1 MSTPP
6 PSASAPPLF
15 TPIWDYDRFPV
26 GPCVRER
33 HNRLSLDH
41 QPIDY
46 FHHHSPQSNSS
57 SGPMMRSASSTT
69 ASSSTSVI
77 GAGTETG
84 ANIVHSGTGPQSRH
98 GSRHGSRSGSRTL
111 TSQTFVPHGSD
122 GADTSAS
129 PSNSNISSHHPS
141 PSHIESAQTPHNH
154 HQQQQGE
161 ASLPSLSHQS
171 PPATMSKFDHYKAQ
185 MDRVRSTRVS
195 TTTPSS
201 SPCSGK
207 PTDFTHS
214 TSISAP
220 LPSSAASLTKKDKK
234 RGFLSRLF
242 KKKPKQSC
250 QKSPQPP
257 TQSQPEPQI
266 HTQTQMQGH
275 RTMPSSPGSASSRSS
290 LLNEKEARTQRPH
303 PVSTRP
309 SDPEKN
315 TNIIGQSNDLAST
328 QQDRPAPGSTFAS
341 APASASASASAAYTA
356 QSLDQ
361 RSPIEEQQDRWRDE
375 WLRPS
380 GAIHSL
386 FRDRPSKFNC
396 PHCGA
401 IKVVSNI
408 QFAPGVMS
416 YLVAFGLLFLTLG
429 TLSYLPF
436 RKGHEG
442 TKDCIHW
449 CPQCE
454 QKVARFNRA
463 NATWEWI

>member
-1 MSTPP
+1 MSTSS
-6 PSASAPPLF
+6 PSASTPPLF

-33 HNRLSLDH
+33 HKRLSLDH
-41 QPIDY
+41 QPTDY

-57 SGPMMRSASSTT
+57 SGPMMRSASS
-69 ASSSTSVI
+69 STSVI
-77 GAGTETG
+77 DAGTGTG
-84 ANIVHSGTGPQSRH
+84 ANIVYSGTGPQSRH

-111 TSQTFVPHGSD
+111 TSQTFVLHG
-122 GADTSAS
+122 GDTSAS
-129 PSNSNISSHHPS
+129 PSNSNI
-141 PSHIESAQTPHNH
+141 PSHIPPSSHIGSAQTLHNRH
-154 HQQQQGE
+154 QQQHQEQQQQQQQQQQGE

-201 SPCSGK
+201 SSYLGK
-207 PTDFTHS
+207 STDFPHS
-214 TSISAP
+214 TSISTP
-220 LPSSAASLTKKDKK
+220 LSSSSASLAKKDKK

-242 KKKPKQSC
+242 KKKPKQSR

-257 TQSQPEPQI
+257 TQSLPQPQI

-290 LLNEKEARTQRPH
+290 LLNEKGARTQGPYSI
-303 PVSTRP
+303 STRP
-309 SDPEKN
+309 SEPEKN
-315 TNIIGQSNDLAST
+315 TDTVGQSSDPAST
-328 QQDRPAPGSTFAS
+328 QEDRPALVSAFAS
-341 APASASASASAAYTA
+341 AACIA

-408 QFAPGVMS
+408 QFVPGVMS

-436 RKGHEG
+436 RKDHEG

-463 NATWEWI
+463 NGTWEWI